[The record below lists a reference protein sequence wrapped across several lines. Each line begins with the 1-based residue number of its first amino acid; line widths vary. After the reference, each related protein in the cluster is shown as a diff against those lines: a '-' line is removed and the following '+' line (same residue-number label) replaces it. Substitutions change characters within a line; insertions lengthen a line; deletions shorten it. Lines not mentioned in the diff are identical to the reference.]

1 MAGRKR
7 FTLSNDIGM
16 VKEVLNLNP
25 FLDSTHWT
33 TIAERLSELWRRT
46 VTARTIKERIN
57 LILTRFLRDEKKKVK
72 SSGTEEEES
81 ELLSLLQQLADL
93 AHECGYNPPRSTLRS
108 ARQESTKSRGN
119 GRRDSRARAR
129 RPEVVDPREEA
140 ALAAFDVSLTG
151 NGEKF
156 YDSSLVLL

>member
-1 MAGRKR
+1 MRR
-7 FTLSNDIGM
+7 N
-16 VKEVLNLNP
+16 VNLCKCGY
-25 FLDSTHWT
+25 LLCS
-33 TIAERLSELWRRT
+33 
-46 VTARTIKERIN
+46 
-57 LILTRFLRDEKKKVK
+57 

-119 GRRDSRARAR
+119 SRREGSRARAR

-140 ALAAFDVSLTG
+140 ALAAFDASLTG

-156 YDSSLVLL
+156 YDFSLVLL